1 MSDLFDF
8 ISAIKNHWVAVV
20 SVSGALFVVQFL
32 INRIPDLPFL
42 GDNSKGSLIVFLR
55 WIRLE
60 TNKRGY
66 SIAIIIFL
74 ISVISG
80 SFQAWKEERAVNNKE
95 IVTLG
100 VKEILGKAITDGEK
114 ILTAC
119 RQQDQKECLFSAQ
132 PWGDKIDDFILK
144 AFGSGEQA
152 AFENLSGYIFYGGN
166 DLVHK
171 IDGSIRRLNELLQRS
186 STIPLRRDFDITKY
200 K

>member
-1 MSDLFDF
+1 
-8 ISAIKNHWVAVV
+8 
-20 SVSGALFVVQFL
+20 
-32 INRIPDLPFL
+32 
-42 GDNSKGSLIVFLR
+42 
-55 WIRLE
+55 
-60 TNKRGY
+60 
-66 SIAIIIFL
+66 
-74 ISVISG
+74 
-80 SFQAWKEERAVNNKE
+80 
-95 IVTLG
+95 VTLG

-132 PWGDKIDDFILK
+132 LWGDKIDDFILK
-144 AFGSGEQA
+144 AFGSGEQV

-171 IDGSIRRLNELLQRS
+171 IDGSIRRLSELLQRS